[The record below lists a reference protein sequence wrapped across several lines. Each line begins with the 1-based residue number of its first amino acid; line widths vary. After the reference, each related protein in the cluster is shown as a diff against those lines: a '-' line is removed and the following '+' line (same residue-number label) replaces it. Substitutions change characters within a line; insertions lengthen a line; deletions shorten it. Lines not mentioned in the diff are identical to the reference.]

1 MTTALTPVSASTMAA
16 PLSLRP
22 RTTVRAA
29 GLVDVP
35 AVARLIAP
43 ADAGA
48 VPHVPQ
54 NPDAAPVDWDR
65 ARRAMRLMLAHHALE
80 DGQVWVAEREDGTLL
95 AAAVWLPP
103 NPGAE
108 PPDRRFSSL
117 LSRELGLGPQ
127 DCPARSDRS
136 DGPDRLFLSA
146 GPDAD
151 RWKPDESHWKVVV
164 VGALDDTSAWD
175 HTVAA
180 DLLAPGLRAVDEEG
194 GTAVAVTLSARHGD
208 QLRPLGFRRPRAV
221 CLTPGGSVWMTTRQ
235 PARTARES
243 VAPGCFRSLPG
254 SRAA

>member
-1 MTTALTPVSASTMAA
+1 MTTALTPVSASAMAA
-16 PLSLRP
+16 PLPLRP

-43 ADAGA
+43 AHTGA
-48 VPHVPQ
+48 APHVPPH
-54 NPDAAPVDWDR
+54 PDAAAPVDWDR

-108 PPDRRFSSL
+108 PPDRRFSGL

-127 DCPARSDRS
+127 EHPF
-136 DGPDRLFLSA
+136 PSA
-146 GPDAD
+146 GLKKAA
-151 RWKPDESHWKVVV
+151 PDESHWKVVV

-180 DLLAPGLRAVDEEG
+180 DLLAPGLGAVDEEG

-235 PARTARES
+235 PTRTVRES

>member
-1 MTTALTPVSASTMAA
+1 MTTALTSVSASTMAA
-16 PLSLRP
+16 PLPLRP

-43 ADAGA
+43 ADTGDIGDTRDPGDTGA
-48 VPHVPQ
+48 LPQ
-54 NPDAAPVDWDR
+54 HPDTAAHVDWDR

-103 NPGAE
+103 SSGAE
-108 PPDRRFSSL
+108 PPDQRFSSL
-117 LSRELGLGPQ
+117 LSRELALGPQ
-127 DCPARSDRS
+127 ERPF
-136 DGPDRLFLSA
+136 PSA
-146 GPDAD
+146 GLKKAA
-151 RWKPDESHWKVVV
+151 PDESHWKVAV
-164 VGALDDTSAWD
+164 VGTLDDTSAWD

-221 CLTPGGSVWMTTRQ
+221 CVTPGGSVWMTTRQ
-235 PARTARES
+235 PARTVRES

>member
-1 MTTALTPVSASTMAA
+1 MTTALTSASVSASTMAA
-16 PLSLRP
+16 PLPLRP

-43 ADAGA
+43 ADTGDTGTL
-48 VPHVPQ
+48 PQ
-54 NPDAAPVDWDR
+54 HPDAATPVDWDR

-103 NPGAE
+103 SSGAE
-108 PPDRRFSSL
+108 PPDQRFSSL

-127 DCPARSDRS
+127 ERPF
-136 DGPDRLFLSA
+136 PSA
-146 GPDAD
+146 GLKKAA
-151 RWKPDESHWKVVV
+151 PDESHWKVAV
-164 VGALDDTSAWD
+164 VGTLDDTSAWD

-235 PARTARES
+235 PARTVRES

>member
-1 MTTALTPVSASTMAA
+1 MTTALTSVSASTMAA
-16 PLSLRP
+16 PLPLRP
-22 RTTVRAA
+22 HTTVRAA

-43 ADAGA
+43 TDTGA
-48 VPHVPQ
+48 VPRH
-54 NPDAAPVDWDR
+54 PDAAPVDWDR

-103 NPGAE
+103 SSGAE
-108 PPDRRFSSL
+108 PPDQRFSGL
-117 LSRELGLGPQ
+117 LSRELALGPQ
-127 DCPARSDRS
+127 DRPFQSA
-136 DGPDRLFLSA
+136 GLKKA
-146 GPDAD
+146 GPDGAH
-151 RWKPDESHWKVVV
+151 WKPDESHWKVAV

-221 CLTPGGSVWMTTRQ
+221 CLTPGGSVWLTTRQ
-235 PARTARES
+235 PQGTARES
-243 VAPGCFRSLPG
+243 AVRDCFRSLPG

>member
-1 MTTALTPVSASTMAA
+1 MTMTTITAATAARATTMAK
-16 PLSLRP
+16 PLPLRP

-43 ADAGA
+43 TDTGA
-48 VPHVPQ
+48 VPDVPQ
-54 NPDAAPVDWDR
+54 HPEATPVDWDR

-103 NPGAE
+103 SPGAE
-108 PPDRRFSSL
+108 PPDRRFSGL

-127 DCPARSDRS
+127 EHPF
-136 DGPDRLFLSA
+136 PSA
-146 GPDAD
+146 GLKKAA
-151 RWKPDESHWKVVV
+151 PDESHWKVAV

-194 GTAVAVTLSARHGD
+194 GTAVAVTLSACHGD

-221 CLTPGGSVWMTTRQ
+221 CVTPGGSVWMTTRQ
-235 PARTARES
+235 PPRTVRES
-243 VAPGCFRSLPG
+243 VVPGCFRSLPG

>member
-1 MTTALTPVSASTMAA
+1 MTMTMTTMKTSTSAVAKALP
-16 PLSLRP
+16 LRP

-43 ADAGA
+43 TGTGA
-48 VPHVPQ
+48 VAHVPRH
-54 NPDAAPVDWDR
+54 PDAAPVDWDL

-108 PPDRRFSSL
+108 PPDQRFSSL
-117 LSRELGLGPQ
+117 LSRELALGPQ
-127 DCPARSDRS
+127 DR
-136 DGPDRLFLSA
+136 PDRPFLSA
-146 GPDAD
+146 GLKKAA
-151 RWKPDESHWKVVV
+151 PDESHWKVVV

-175 HTVAA
+175 HIVAA

-221 CLTPGGSVWMTTRQ
+221 CLTPDGSVWLTTRQ
-235 PARTARES
+235 PPRTVLES

>member
-1 MTTALTPVSASTMAA
+1 MIMTATTATAATMAK
-16 PLSLRP
+16 PLPLRP

-43 ADAGA
+43 TDADTGV
-48 VPHVPQ
+48 VPNVPRH
-54 NPDAAPVDWDR
+54 PDAAPVDWDR

-103 NPGAE
+103 SSGAE
-108 PPDRRFSSL
+108 PPDQRFSGL
-117 LSRELGLGPQ
+117 LSRELALGPQ
-127 DCPARSDRS
+127 ERS
-136 DGPDRLFLSA
+136 FLSA
-146 GPDAD
+146 GPGKTE
-151 RWKPDESHWKVVV
+151 WKPDESHWKVAV
-164 VGALDDTSAWD
+164 VGALDDTSTWD

-208 QLRPLGFRRPRAV
+208 QLRPLGFRRPRAI

-235 PARTARES
+235 PAGTARES

>member
-1 MTTALTPVSASTMAA
+1 MTTALSPVSASTMAA
-16 PLSLRP
+16 PLPLRP

-43 ADAGA
+43 ADTGA
-48 VPHVPQ
+48 VPHVP
-54 NPDAAPVDWDR
+54 PHPAAAAPVDWDR

-108 PPDRRFSSL
+108 PPDQRFSSL
-117 LSRELGLGPQ
+117 LSRELGLDPQ
-127 DCPARSDRS
+127 ERP
-136 DGPDRLFLSA
+136 FLSA
-146 GPDAD
+146 GLKKTA
-151 RWKPDESHWKVVV
+151 PDESHWKVAV
-164 VGALDDTSAWD
+164 VGELDDTSTWD

-221 CLTPGGSVWMTTRQ
+221 CVTPGGSVWMTTRQ
-235 PARTARES
+235 PARTVRES